1 MDFWRWKGMFSAE
14 LTPLSLEAPLVGD
27 PAPAVLCWF
36 PVLSPKRDLQAP
48 QFLEVWASLFLLNR
62 GGILKTHIRPC
73 FRSDKHCCFFSC
85 SRSGKLKK
93 KKRKESK
100 TQYICTNFH
109 KNAVCCELWIA
120 TVLCV
125 FRQQV
130 ESLYP
135 RSGWVELDP
144 EMLWSQFVG
153 VIKEAVQ
160 GNGL

>member
-93 KKRKESK
+93 KKREKKAKRNVFVQTFTRMLFAVNYGLQQCCVSFVNRWNH
-100 TQYICTNFH
+100 YI
-109 KNAVCCELWIA
+109 L
-120 TVLCV
+120 VL
-125 FRQQV
+125 
-130 ESLYP
+130 
-135 RSGWVELDP
+135 D
-144 EMLWSQFVG
+144 
-153 VIKEAVQ
+153 
-160 GNGL
+160 GLN

>member
-93 KKRKESK
+93 KKEKRKQNAMYLYKLSQECCLLWTMDCNS
-100 TQYICTNFH
+100 
-109 KNAVCCELWIA
+109 AVCLSSTGGITISSFWMGWI
-120 TVLCV
+120 
-125 FRQQV
+125 
-130 ESLYP
+130 
-135 RSGWVELDP
+135 RSWNAMEPVCWCNKRGCTR
-144 EMLWSQFVG
+144 
-153 VIKEAVQ
+153 
-160 GNGL
+160 